1 MIVRA
6 KSRIH
11 TFILKYNIGILSCLF
26 FLASAIFY
34 IKAERIRSITKPN
47 NPDAFLDRD
56 IVIIKDVIDGDE
68 LLIEKDGVQTN
79 LRLLGIKSFNPSL
92 SDPLVSEFGQ
102 VCFQY
107 LISKAKG
114 QKASIKIPE
123 KRVGGEGR
131 LLGTLFL
138 SDKSQNYQNDL
149 SKDLI
154 SKGYSM
160 VYTRYDFELMPEYL
174 KVENQARDEK
184 NGFWGND
191 NISNRA
197 ISMKKIW
204 EEEKLID

>member
-1 MIVRA
+1 MLGQHPDSHIYIEIQHRF
-6 KSRIH
+6 
-11 TFILKYNIGILSCLF
+11 TLLFIFS
-26 FLASAIFY
+26 ASAIFY

-47 NPDAFLDRD
+47 NPDAFLDGD

-107 LISKAKG
+107 LISTVKD

-123 KRVGGEGR
+123 KRVMAKADY
-131 LLGTLFL
+131 LGLFL
-138 SDKSQNYQNDL
+138 SDKSRNYQNDL

-160 VYTRYDFELMPEYL
+160 VYPL
-174 KVENQARDEK
+174 
-184 NGFWGND
+184 
-191 NISNRA
+191 
-197 ISMKKIW
+197 
-204 EEEKLID
+204 